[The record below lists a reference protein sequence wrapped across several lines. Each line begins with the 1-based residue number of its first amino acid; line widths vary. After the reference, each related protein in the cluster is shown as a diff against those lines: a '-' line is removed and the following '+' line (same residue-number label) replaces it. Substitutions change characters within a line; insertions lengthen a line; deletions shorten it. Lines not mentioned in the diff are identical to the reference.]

1 VAGYIGTRKHVLV
14 SALMAGSKV
23 QSEIRGRHKGTDLL
37 RDPRRDEEPA
47 KHQRLKRHLQ
57 TLTQTTHPCA
67 FAYSYA
73 RIRRLVGFVPG
84 LYRLWVAG
92 NPATGFSDPT
102 RYKYNDAPVCRRRLR
117 RRYGGC
123 AWETFGSAGSYTSR
137 FANPRTAATLTCLA
151 TGVGGS
157 TRYKNGASP

>member
-1 VAGYIGTRKHVLV
+1 M
-14 SALMAGSKV
+14 SARYFLTGGKGLT
-23 QSEIRGRHKGTDLL
+23 QLRGRAAQQ
-37 RDPRRDEEPA
+37 DPDKR
-47 KHQRLKRHLQ
+47 QCLKRHFQSLSQ
-57 TLTQTTHPCA
+57 ATYPCA

-73 RIRRLVGFVPG
+73 RIRRLVRFVPG
-84 LYRLWVAG
+84 LYRLRVAG

-137 FANPRTAATLTCLA
+137 FANPRTAATLICLA

-157 TRYKNGASP
+157 TRYKFGAPP

>member
-1 VAGYIGTRKHVLV
+1 M
-14 SALMAGSKV
+14 SARYFLTGGKGLT
-23 QSEIRGRHKGTDLL
+23 QLRGRAEQQGPDK
-37 RDPRRDEEPA
+37 R
-47 KHQRLKRHLQ
+47 QRLKRHLQ
-57 TLTQTTHPCA
+57 TLSQATYPCA

-73 RIRRLVGFVPG
+73 RIRRLVRFVPG
-84 LYRLWVAG
+84 LYRLRVAG

-102 RYKYNDAPVCRRRLR
+102 RYKYNDAPVCRSRLR

-151 TGVGGS
+151 TGFGGS
-157 TRYKNGASP
+157 TRYKYGASP

>member
-1 VAGYIGTRKHVLV
+1 MKSCPEKRLATPTKMKEQRH
-14 SALMAGSKV
+14 GSIWARV
-23 QSEIRGRHKGTDLL
+23 GND
-37 RDPRRDEEPA
+37 DPDKR
-47 KHQRLKRHLQ
+47 QCLKRHLQ
-57 TLTQTTHPCA
+57 SLSQATCPCA

-84 LYRLWVAG
+84 LYRPWVAG
-92 NPATGFSDPT
+92 NPATGFSDLT
-102 RYKYNDAPVCRRRLR
+102 RYKFNDAPVCRSRLR

-123 AWETFGSAGSYTSR
+123 AWETFGSAESYTSR

-157 TRYKNGASP
+157 TRYKYGASP